1 MSIIYRKSNN
11 IIDFMNCSKSQL
23 NVSYKYWL
31 IKLSIFMWAYG
42 WKVSVCIGWQCTHSR
57 DKNNFIP
64 IYHTVEWTQFF
75 FLELLFQKYCHNV
88 LTDWNILNDSQWES
102 LMFWCEDIPIVWT
115 FCQLLNGEKFSL
127 ESEII
132 SLPHKNF
139 NV

>member
-1 MSIIYRKSNN
+1 MWKRWGGAKLHRYSLFCISLSRKNV
-11 IIDFMNCSKSQL
+11 DFICTRWSKDVFLQ
-23 NVSYKYWL
+23 
-31 IKLSIFMWAYG
+31 AYAFLALYLY
-42 WKVSVCIGWQCTHSR
+42 STHSR